1 MTAAQR
7 ASGPPR
13 AAAFDLARPGWVL
26 DLLFVLSIWNL
37 DFMRGWREM
46 IFASAADQYWMPLP
60 QRVDYIALVI
70 LVLGGAALSFLV
82 LRAIRRHASR
92 FENILFLVFT
102 GAISLGIGDFLRQFV
117 GGKNTLYLAAGLAP
131 VILALLLWQRSRTLL
146 ARAVYIAGLVMV
158 PFAVSNLL
166 QAAWHIAA
174 ASPPAAAGGGGQTA
188 EAGEPATGSTAGGE
202 RPRVLWLL
210 FDELDE
216 RALFGALRGGYDFET
231 FDQFRAQSVHYTR
244 ATGAGGLTVVAL
256 PSLWLGTR
264 VTAGESVDADTLMV
278 TLDGAAAAVPLD
290 DLDHLFGAARDA
302 GIHTALVGY
311 YHPYCR
317 IFAGDYDSCE
327 TYYYLADPRIAESR
341 NLGEALAAQISVFDP
356 LWYRRIKIEEFR
368 RSVAAAAATAADPR
382 FDLVAVHAGFPHSPW
397 VFDAKRKQLSLFKA
411 NYLDNIAAADR
422 YLALVRQA
430 MQESG
435 VWDRTAVIIT
445 ADHGNRDWKGDD
457 VHTIGAVPFLLKL
470 PHQRQGRD
478 IDCDFDVIVLRRLI
492 EGLLRGEVP
501 GDRSLEG
508 CLRSPS

>member
-1 MTAAQR
+1 
-7 ASGPPR
+7 
-13 AAAFDLARPGWVL
+13 
-26 DLLFVLSIWNL
+26 
-37 DFMRGWREM
+37 M

-60 QRVDYIALVI
+60 QRVDYIALLL
-70 LVLGGAALSFLV
+70 LVFGGAALSFLV
-82 LRAIRRHASR
+82 LRAIRRYASH
-92 FENILFLVFT
+92 FENILFLAFT

-117 GGKNTLYLAAGLAP
+117 GGTNTLYLFAGLAP
-131 VILALLLWQRSRTLL
+131 VILGLLLWQRSRTLL

-174 ASPPAAAGGGGQTA
+174 ASPMEAAAGGGGQTA
-188 EAGEPATGSTAGGE
+188 AARGPAPGTTAGGE

-216 RALFGALRGGYDFET
+216 RALFGAQRAGYDFET
-231 FDQFRAQSVHYTR
+231 FDQFRAQSIHYTH

-264 VTAGESVDADTLMV
+264 VTEGESVDADTLMV
-278 TLDGAAAAVPLD
+278 TLDGAATPVPLD
-290 DLDHLFGAARDA
+290 DLDHLFGAAQDA
-302 GIHTALVGY
+302 GTHTALVGY

-341 NLGEALAAQISVFDP
+341 NLGEALAAQLSVFDP

-368 RSVAAAAATAADPR
+368 RSVAAAAAAAADPR

-397 VFDAKRKQLSLFKA
+397 VFDARRKQLSLFKA

-430 MQESG
+430 MQASG

-445 ADHGNRDWKGDD
+445 ADHGNRDWKGTD
-457 VHTIGAVPFLLKL
+457 VHTVGAVPFLLKL

-478 IDCDFDVIVLRRLI
+478 IHCDFDVIVLRDLI
-492 EGLLRGEVP
+492 EALLRGQVP
-501 GDRSLEG
+501 SDRSVES
-508 CLRSPS
+508 CLRSLP